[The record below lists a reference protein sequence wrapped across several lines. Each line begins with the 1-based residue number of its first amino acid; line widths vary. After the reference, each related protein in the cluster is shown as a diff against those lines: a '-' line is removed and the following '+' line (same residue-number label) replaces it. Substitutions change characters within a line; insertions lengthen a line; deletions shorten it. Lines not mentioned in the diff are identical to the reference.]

1 VKKHEPKE
9 HRPAELTVPAD
20 LGQVDKVRLFLR
32 RWINGLGLGEEDA
45 MKLELSL
52 HEIFVNIALYAYPD
66 GRPGTMTLRIWND
79 AGVLYMEIRDRGIP
93 FDPAEKPTPDL
104 EEIARLGTRGGL
116 GVFLF
121 KTLMDGYAYR
131 RDGDENVLT
140 VHKTI
145 AG

>member
-1 VKKHEPKE
+1 MKKQEIKD

-20 LGQVDKVRLFLR
+20 LGQVDRVRLFLR
-32 RWINGLGLGEEDA
+32 RRIHGLALGEEDA

-66 GRPGTMTLRIWND
+66 GGEGTMTLRIWD
-79 AGVLYMEIRDRGIP
+79 DSGVLYMEIRDRGIP
-93 FDPAEKPTPDL
+93 FDPAEKPPPDL
-104 EEIARLGTRGGL
+104 EKIARMGTRGGL

-121 KTLMDGYAYR
+121 KTFMDGYAYR
-131 RDGDENVLT
+131 RDGGENVLT
-140 VHKTI
+140 VYKTI